1 MNAKEQDR
9 FVADFRRRKIRDYN
23 LDAIR
28 SSKTNYM
35 RERRS
40 NDNFV
45 ESPIMCS
52 GCKGFSAKGCKSRH
66 QLICPT
72 AGSNIMVPIV
82 PLDEIHF
89 VETYPKEFIELLNS
103 LQLDEV
109 GNNVKQDE
117 IILIVG
123 HRFFGGTKRKKDK
136 VVGTVKTVRRRMKLK
151 ARLYLSFREFYSKQS
166 AINLTYAQG
175 NAADMYRRENI
186 TTLGEAINALSDR
199 SDYDINYITVT
210 GQKTGLKISI
220 RNLLIITAN
229 YLTRY
234 YLV

>member
-1 MNAKEQDR
+1 MIILWKVRSCVRGARVSLQKDASPGANL
-9 FVADFRRRKIRDYN
+9 FVQQQA
-23 LDAIR
+23 
-28 SSKTNYM
+28 
-35 RERRS
+35 
-40 NDNFV
+40 
-45 ESPIMCS
+45 P
-52 GCKGFSAKGCKSRH
+52 
-66 QLICPT
+66 
-72 AGSNIMVPIV
+72 IMVPIV

-89 VETYPKEFIELLNS
+89 VETHPKEFIELLNS

-123 HRFFGGTKRKKDK
+123 RRFFGGTKRKKDK
-136 VVGTVKTVRRRMKLK
+136 VVGTVKTVRRRMRLK

-175 NAADMYRRENI
+175 NAAHMYRRENI

>member
-9 FVADFRRRKIRDYN
+9 FVADFQRRKIRDYN

-123 HRFFGGTKRKKDK
+123 RRFFGGTKRKKDK
-136 VVGTVKTVRRRMKLK
+136 VVGTVKTVRRRMRLK

>member
-9 FVADFRRRKIRDYN
+9 FVADFQRRKIRDYN

-52 GCKGFSAKGCKSRH
+52 GCKGFSSKGCKSRH

-123 HRFFGGTKRKKDK
+123 RRFFGGTKRKKDK
-136 VVGTVKTVRRRMKLK
+136 VVGTVKTVRRRMRLK

-175 NAADMYRRENI
+175 NAAHMYRRENI

>member
-9 FVADFRRRKIRDYN
+9 FVADFQRRKIRDYN

-52 GCKGFSAKGCKSRH
+52 GCKGFSAKGCKSRR

-123 HRFFGGTKRKKDK
+123 RRFFGGTKRKKDK
-136 VVGTVKTVRRRMKLK
+136 VVGTVKTVRRRMRLK

-175 NAADMYRRENI
+175 NAAHMYRRENI

>member
-9 FVADFRRRKIRDYN
+9 FVADFQRRKIRDYN

-52 GCKGFSAKGCKSRH
+52 GCKGFSAKGCKSRR

-123 HRFFGGTKRKKDK
+123 RRFFGGTKRKKNK
-136 VVGTVKTVRRRMKLK
+136 VVGTVKTVRRRMRLK

-175 NAADMYRRENI
+175 NAAHMYRRENI

-210 GQKTGLKISI
+210 DQKTGLKISI

>member
-123 HRFFGGTKRKKDK
+123 RRFFGGTKRKKDK
-136 VVGTVKTVRRRMKLK
+136 VVGTVKTVRRRMRLK

-186 TTLGEAINALSDR
+186 TTLGEAMNALSDR

-210 GQKTGLKISI
+210 GQKTGLNISI